1 MWKGRHGTPQART
14 AGPAVCWPNASALEL
29 GIPSWAAYTVCVHTI
44 LGGVEAVGP
53 ANTEHV

>member
-1 MWKGRHGTPQART
+1 MARPRLEPLVQLSV
-14 AGPAVCWPNASALEL
+14 GPM